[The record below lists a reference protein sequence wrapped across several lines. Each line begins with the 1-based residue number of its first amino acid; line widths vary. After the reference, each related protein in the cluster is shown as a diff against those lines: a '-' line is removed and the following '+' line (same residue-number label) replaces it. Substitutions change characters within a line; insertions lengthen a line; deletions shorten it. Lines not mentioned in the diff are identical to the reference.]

1 MLLAGGALAA
11 YLVIAYLVMPAW
23 WDVYERRHPS
33 LREIPGV
40 THTTVGI
47 PADPVNVAVIGTR
60 DELLL
65 TMKAAKWY
73 PADPITLKS
82 SIEIAADTVFR
93 RPYVDAPVSSLYLFD
108 RKEDLAFEKPVGED
122 PKKRNHVRF
131 WQAPKPYADGRP
143 LWLGAA
149 TFDQGV
155 GFSHTTGEIT
165 HHVAADVDVER
176 DRLIADLVG
185 TKRVSEEFSLPNFHA
200 VKEGRNGGGDPWK
213 TDGALKACVLA
224 AGAGSNQK

>member
-1 MLLAGGALAA
+1 M
-11 YLVIAYLVMPAW
+11 IAYLVMPAW
-23 WDVYERRHPS
+23 WYGYERLHPS
-33 LREIPGV
+33 LRDIPGV

-60 DELLL
+60 EELLL
-65 TMKAAKWY
+65 AMKAAKWY

-108 RKEDLAFEKPVGED
+108 RKEDLAFEKPVGDD

-131 WQAPKPYADGRP
+131 WQAPTPDADGRP

-149 TFDQGV
+149 TFDRGV
-155 GFSHTTGEIT
+155 GFSHTTGEVT
-165 HHVAADVDVER
+165 HHTAADVDVER
-176 DRLIADLVG
+176 DRLVADLVG
-185 TKRVSEEFSLPNFHA
+185 TKRVTEEFAIPNFHA

-213 TDGALKACVLA
+213 TDGALKVCVLT
-224 AGAGSNQK
+224 AGAGANQN